1 MLERQHI
8 ERQISGAYSVAL
20 DTFNLR
26 TPGPTPLPDPVLEA
40 LTSPMINHRGPEFKK
55 LLDDTT
61 DKLKQVFMT
70 KEDVFILTASGTGAL
85 EASIVNTLSPGDKVI
100 ACSAGS
106 FGDRYVE
113 IAKTYGADVIE
124 IICEWGDAISPDLIE
139 QSIKENPDV
148 KAVIITHN
156 ETSTGVTH
164 DLEGICSAVKNNSE
178 ALILVDAVSSL
189 GSVPLPVDG
198 WGCDVV
204 STGSQK
210 SFMIPP
216 GLAFI
221 SFSERAWKAYETAK
235 MPKSYFDLGA
245 AKKSLEQGQTPW
257 TPNISLFYA
266 LDVALDMM
274 LAEGI
279 ENIFIRQSDVA
290 EYTRQSMK
298 DLGFKLL
305 PSDERWAS
313 DTVTAVHIP
322 DGLDSSKFMKT
333 MKDSEK
339 IVLAGGQ
346 GKLSGRIFR
355 VGHLGAVVKEDIEE
369 VVAAMKRILPELG
382 HISG

>member
-1 MLERQHI
+1 MA
-8 ERQISGAYSVAL
+8 S

-40 LTSPMINHRGPEFKK
+40 LTSPMINHRGPEFKT

-61 DKLKQVFMT
+61 AKMKQVFMT
-70 KEDVFILTASGTGAL
+70 QQDVFILTASGTGAL
-85 EASIVNTLSPGDKVI
+85 ESSIVNTLSPGDKVI

-113 IAKTYGADVIE
+113 IAKTYGAEVIE
-124 IICEWGDAISPDLIE
+124 IRCEWGDPISPTLIE
-139 QSIKENPDV
+139 QSIKENPNV

-164 DLEGICSAVKNNSE
+164 DLEGICKAVKSNSD

-189 GSVPLPVDG
+189 GSIPLPVDG

-221 SFSERAWKAYETAK
+221 SFSERAWSAYENAQ

-245 AKKSLEQGQTPW
+245 AKKSLQQGQTPW

-274 LAEGI
+274 LSEGM

-290 EYTRQSMK
+290 EYTRSSMK
-298 DLGFKLL
+298 ELGFKLL
-305 PSDERWAS
+305 ATDESRAS

-322 DGLDSSKFMKT
+322 EELDSAKFMKE
-333 MKDSEK
+333 MKDTEK

-346 GKLSGRIFR
+346 GKLSGKIFR
-355 VGHLGAVVKEDIEE
+355 VGHLGSVIKEDIEE
-369 VVAAMKRILPELG
+369 VVDAMKRVLPGLG
-382 HISG
+382 HFSG